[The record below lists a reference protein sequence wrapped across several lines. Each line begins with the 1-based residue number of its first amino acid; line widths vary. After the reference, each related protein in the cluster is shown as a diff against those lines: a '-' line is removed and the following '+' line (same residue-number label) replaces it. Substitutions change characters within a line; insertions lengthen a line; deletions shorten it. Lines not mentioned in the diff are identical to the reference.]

1 MPTTIGEGQ
10 IDMGRLTPE
19 KAAVLK
25 SLLDEATN
33 PASSHASRDAAPPPT
48 RFSSHAQTYHNRHI
62 NTRKA
67 TAHEPHILQTDQ
79 RVTLSVP
86 ETATPGHKG
95 GKEVFHNNL
104 FS

>member
-1 MPTTIGEGQ
+1 
-10 IDMGRLTPE
+10 MGRLTPE

-25 SLLDEATN
+25 FLLDKATN
-33 PASSHASRDAAPPPT
+33 PASSHTSRDAAPPPMQ
-48 RFSSHAQTYHNRHI
+48 FSSHAQTYHSRHT

-67 TAHEPHILQTDQ
+67 TAHEPHILQPDQ
-79 RVTLSVP
+79 RVILSVP

-95 GKEVFHNNL
+95 GKEVFYNNL